1 MYVYGADFVLAIETS
16 LTSFDQSLTVAYAC
30 NFECQL
36 NGLNQ
41 LKPETGDHPT
51 VGLSN
56 SVVGQASDGREKI
69 SVQVRILIY
78 LLVFNPF
85 NYFVIF

>member
-1 MYVYGADFVLAIETS
+1 MYVYGADFVLAIETG

-41 LKPETGDHPT
+41 LKPETRG
-51 VGLSN
+51 
-56 SVVGQASDGREKI
+56 
-69 SVQVRILIY
+69 
-78 LLVFNPF
+78 
-85 NYFVIF
+85 